1 MSEIDDLTYKINGCA
16 MRVHRVL
23 GCGFQEKI
31 YQRCLAIEF
40 QKAGITYEREKEIP
54 IEYET
59 ENVGTRRVDFLV
71 DNRVVVELKAMLK
84 IEPVHYAQ
92 ARNYVQI
99 FGFQHGLL
107 INFGG
112 MKLEIK
118 RVYSHTKQEQDSKD
132 SKDEKDV

>member
-1 MSEIDDLTYKINGCA
+1 MSDIDDLTYKINGCA

-54 IEYET
+54 IEYES
-59 ENVGTRRVDFLV
+59 ENVGKRRVDFLV
-71 DNRVVVELKAMLK
+71 DNRVVVELKAMLN
-84 IEPVHYAQ
+84 IEPAHYAQ

-99 FGFQHGLL
+99 FGFEHGLL

-112 MKLEIK
+112 MKLEFK
-118 RVYSHTKQEQDSKD
+118 RVYPHTPRLIQDEKENKNSKD
-132 SKDEKDV
+132 